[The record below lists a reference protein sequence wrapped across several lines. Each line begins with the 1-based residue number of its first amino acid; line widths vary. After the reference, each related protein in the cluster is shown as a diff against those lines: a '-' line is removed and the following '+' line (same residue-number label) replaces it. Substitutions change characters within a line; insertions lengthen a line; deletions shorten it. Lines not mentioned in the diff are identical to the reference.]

1 MATNKILIALNQSPL
16 SLKVLPSVEQL
27 FSTDSSEL
35 ILYYVTKPP
44 GAAGFGEP
52 DLSAGYQPLP
62 GDQNVLPTLH
72 PIYESQQ
79 RDSIKSHV
87 KTELMPVTQRLREA
101 GYKVE
106 VKVGFNKDP
115 VDAIKRYT
123 RETNASLIAMST
135 MGRVGVTRFFF
146 RNMANTLAQE
156 ADIPVLLVHPREE

>member
-79 RDSIKSHV
+79 RDSIKAHV
-87 KTELMPVTQRLREA
+87 RAELQPLSRRLGEA
-101 GYKVE
+101 GYAVSI
-106 VKVGFNKDP
+106 KVGFSKHPADAIMRYLEQSP
-115 VDAIKRYT
+115 VD
-123 RETNASLIAMST
+123 LIAMST
-135 MGRVGVTRFFF
+135 LGRVGVTRFFF
-146 RNMANTLAQE
+146 RNLADRLAE
-156 ADIPVLLVHPREE
+156 RSKLPLLLVHPDA